1 MPAGSAR
8 VRSVAPDCEA
18 GRARLAA
25 AARFAESAQVHGLHA
40 EAGYVLFYDAARN
53 ALSAVLA
60 VAGRRVSDGRG
71 AHAVTISEAGRILGP
86 SHRAAIITIDGAR
99 IARNRTE
106 YDAQPISRQ
115 QLDAI
120 QHASQAMLDVA
131 RAYVDLQCASP
142 LVDGT

>member
-1 MPAGSAR
+1 MPPAGSAR
-8 VRSVAPDCEA
+8 LQSVAPDCA
-18 GRARLAA
+18 GGRARLAI
-25 AARFAESAQVHGLHA
+25 AARFAESAQVGGLHA
-40 EAGYVLFYDAARN
+40 EASYVLLYDAARN

-86 SHRAAIITIDGAR
+86 NHRSAIVNIDGAR
-99 IARNRTE
+99 VARNRTE

-120 QHASQAMLDVA
+120 RDAARALLDAA
-131 RAYVDLQCASP
+131 RAYLDLHCA
-142 LVDGT
+142 